1 MTSYEETRLK
11 LTNTQMTKLKPA
23 TARRITKKNVQDDEF
38 PHELFLIT
46 RQKIK
51 IRNVFVNNILT
62 NIKLSKAQLPKV
74 IQSGFLVKG

>member
-1 MTSYEETRLK
+1 MS
-11 LTNTQMTKLKPA
+11 KLK
-23 TARRITKKNVQDDEF
+23 TAKTRRITKKNVQDDELS
-38 PHELFLIT
+38 HELFLIT

>member
-11 LTNTQMTKLKPA
+11 LTNTQMTTLKPE
-23 TARRITKKNVQDDEF
+23 TARRITKKNVQDDEL

>member
-23 TARRITKKNVQDDEF
+23 TARRITKKHVQDDEL